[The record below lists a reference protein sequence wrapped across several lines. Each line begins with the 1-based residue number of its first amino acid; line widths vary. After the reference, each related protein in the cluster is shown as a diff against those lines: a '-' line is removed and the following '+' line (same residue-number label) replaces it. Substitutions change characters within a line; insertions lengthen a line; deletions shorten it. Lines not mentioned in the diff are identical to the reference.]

1 MGCASTRVAVAVVG
15 DVTQHK
21 KVNDLK
27 VLARLSGNKDERDED
42 TDMDNVKEVLAGTT
56 GQPSTRFEVLHG
68 LQPDQLLVVIK
79 GDNVDSSLR
88 EMAQKKYIK
97 KVLHGLQPDQ
107 LLVVI
112 KGDNVDSSLREMALK
127 KYIKKVSYTAS
138 SLTNS
143 LRLSKVLNGLQPDQ
157 LLVVIKG
164 DNVDSSLRE
173 MAQKKYIKIVL
184 HGLQPDQLLVVIKGD
199 NVDSSLR
206 EMAQK
211 KYIKMLAS
219 QMKGM
224 AKKGELKLN
233 DGREIASVVI
243 EGEEGVGASIPV
255 DPK

>member
-56 GQPSTRFEVLHG
+56 GQPSTRFE
-68 LQPDQLLVVIK
+68 
-79 GDNVDSSLR
+79 
-88 EMAQKKYIK
+88 
-97 KVLHGLQPDQ
+97 VLHGLQPDQ

>member
-27 VLARLSGNKDERDED
+27 ILARLSGNKEGTDEE
-42 TDMDNVKEVLAGTT
+42 TDMDIVKADLAGTT
-56 GQPSTRFEVLHG
+56 GQPSNRFE
-68 LQPDQLLVVIK
+68 
-79 GDNVDSSLR
+79 
-88 EMAQKKYIK
+88 
-97 KVLHGLQPDQ
+97 
-107 LLVVI
+107 
-112 KGDNVDSSLREMALK
+112 
-127 KYIKKVSYTAS
+127 
-138 SLTNS
+138 
-143 LRLSKVLNGLQPDQ
+143 
-157 LLVVIKG
+157 
-164 DNVDSSLRE
+164 
-173 MAQKKYIKIVL
+173 VL

-224 AKKGELKLN
+224 AKKGELKLS

-243 EGEEGVGASIPV
+243 EGEEGVGASIPT